1 MERCVSSSSEK
12 FGPRGL
18 LVVVPLPALCCTSI
32 STLVKVILVKKKKQK
47 KKKDS
52 FLFGKPVQKIVGFT
66 IIVLLHFKNNLT
78 MWVQQISL
86 WLLLAASATP
96 LINF

>member
-12 FGPRGL
+12 FGPCGL

-32 STLVKVILVKKKKQK
+32 STLVKVILVKKKNK

-96 LINF
+96 LMNF